1 MQIKT
6 ETQEQNIEPS
16 NGEAHKMKYIDL
28 FAGAGGFS
36 EGFKRAGFEPI
47 AHVEV
52 DLAACFTLKTRLAY
66 YYLIEKD
73 KIGIY
78 VQYLRGA
85 INREQLY
92 SHVPSHILQTVI
104 NLPISSKNNPTI
116 FQIIDKLK
124 GNSDIDIIV
133 GGPPCQAYSVV
144 GRARDKNGMKDD
156 HRNYL
161 YIQYGRF
168 LKQYAPKLFVFENV
182 IGLLSA
188 EKGKYFSNIKS
199 YFRRLGYDVEPFI
212 VNAKQF
218 GVLQNR
224 RRVIIIGSKK
234 DLNFSIDELANKDSF
249 HYEVSSIFNDLPEI
263 HAGDGVDKFSEYT
276 SEINDYLRFAN
287 IRNGIGVL
295 TQHVSRPHTEQDK
308 EIYRITINKWRRNRD
323 RLNYNDL
330 PERLKTHNNRES
342 FLDRFKVVADDLMCS
357 QTVVAHIAKDGHY
370 YIHPDIKQNRSI
382 SIREAAR
389 LQSFPDNYYF
399 EGVKEGHNRTSA
411 FKQIGNAV
419 PPLMIEK
426 IAASI
431 KQLLFR

>member
-6 ETQEQNIEPS
+6 ATQEQNIGPS
-16 NGEAHKMKYIDL
+16 CEEARKMKYIDL

-66 YYLIEKD
+66 YYLVKND
-73 KIGIY
+73 KIDIY
-78 VQYLRGA
+78 VQYLRGT

-104 NLPISSKNNPTI
+104 NLPISGKNNPAI

-168 LKQYAPKLFVFENV
+168 LKKYAPKLFVFENV

-426 IAASI
+426 IA
-431 KQLLFR
+431 KKLMNYLK